1 MSAFGGKLGVV
12 VNELHSLESLV
23 VCEDEVRMHCHGVT
37 DEVEDG
43 GYHGRAA
50 AEGRAGHRRRRG
62 RRQGRNVSL
71 KDAFLLVVLAM
82 GVQRPRVSGEMPK
95 CSE

>member
-1 MSAFGGKLGVV
+1 MGVFV
-12 VNELHSLESLV
+12 RSLESLV
-23 VCEDEVRMHCHGVT
+23 VCEDEIRMHCHGVT

-50 AEGRAGHRRRRG
+50 AEGRAGLRRRRG